1 MKTAIFLDAEFVE
14 GDELIELS
22 IYSFE
27 REEIYH
33 SLFKPV
39 RYTEWDSSVHHITPD
54 MVADAPAF
62 SAELPAVQ
70 RLIDAASHIGGFAV
84 ENDIFHLKA
93 QGVAGIDEKP
103 VIELR
108 NWFWINYGRDNG
120 LDLFQGVSLA
130 TVVGN
135 MGVSF
140 GEEGMHSASGDTLAT
155 LDAFRLL
162 YDKYV
167 VSRTL
172 AGEDFDAV
180 VGRFNEE
187 YAREKLEYD
196 RNNAEGYVVLVRV
209 GAGYALRLKREEPR
223 EGGKNVA
230 VIRVADRQR
239 AAIELHNMIARRPMI
254 AKGVYRLNEN
264 DIERFRNYS
273 NGFDTEDHAYFKKLQ
288 GLSSRFNISS
298 LKRR

>member
-1 MKTAIFLDAEFVE
+1 M
-14 GDELIELS
+14 
-22 IYSFE
+22 
-27 REEIYH
+27 
-33 SLFKPV
+33 
-39 RYTEWDSSVHHITPD
+39 
-54 MVADAPAF
+54 
-62 SAELPAVQ
+62 
-70 RLIDAASHIGGFAV
+70 
-84 ENDIFHLKA
+84 
-93 QGVAGIDEKP
+93 
-103 VIELR
+103 R

-172 AGEDFDAV
+172 AGADFDAV

-209 GAGYALRLKREEPR
+209 GAGYALRLKR
-223 EGGKNVA
+223 GT
-230 VIRVADRQR
+230 
-239 AAIELHNMIARRPMI
+239 ARRRKERCRYPRRRPT
-254 AKGVYRLNEN
+254 ACGYRTPQHDCSPSDDRKRSLS
-264 DIERFRNYS
+264 IE
-273 NGFDTEDHAYFKKLQ
+273 
-288 GLSSRFNISS
+288 
-298 LKRR
+298 